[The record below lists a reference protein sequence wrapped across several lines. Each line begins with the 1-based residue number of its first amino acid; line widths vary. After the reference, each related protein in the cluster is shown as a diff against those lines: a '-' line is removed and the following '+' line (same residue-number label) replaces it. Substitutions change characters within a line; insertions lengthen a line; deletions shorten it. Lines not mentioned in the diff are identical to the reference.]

1 MKDAAKTQL
10 KKTLTDLKK
19 EELRKIDKKAGIKRV
34 ENAAIS
40 EEDRGESRKRSLFG
54 DEVGKIHFKQSLHF
68 FSGCWSEECTS
79 EIPSVQ
85 GH

>member
-34 ENAAIS
+34 ESAGTNG
-40 EEDRGESRKRSLFG
+40 EERGESRKRSLFG
-54 DEVGKIHFKQSLHF
+54 DEVGKYISSKVCNSFRML
-68 FSGCWSEECTS
+68 
-79 EIPSVQ
+79 V
-85 GH
+85 